1 MSIVIN
7 DLFTFRWYL
16 TSITLGA
23 MNIAIT
29 GSLFFLVISP
39 YELGRKGRAAEIPRI
54 LSKLRGKTVQEV
66 EDETQ
71 SIIQARV

>member
-1 MSIVIN
+1 
-7 DLFTFRWYL
+7 
-16 TSITLGA
+16 

-39 YELGRKGRAAEIPRI
+39 YELGRKGRAAEIPKI
-54 LSKLRGKTVQEV
+54 LSKLRRKTVQEV